1 MGSFPPPTASEIV
14 HQPDDAPFPAP
25 GGGTSR
31 RRSLWIALGI
41 VALLTV
47 VALVL
52 FFADEL
58 GEDDDAATSGDSTT
72 GSEAAGDGANPAS
85 VATVAEPTV
94 AERTGSSN
102 PNGLP
107 PSAEST
113 SFAPDPDEPAA
124 PGAPHD
130 PPPSTSQTSTTNEA
144 PGADLTGLT
153 ISRVIVSPGKSGG
166 NPVEGAVPVL
176 PGVVPTFPSST
187 GYVCLFWNAAGMP
200 NGVPNGIIWTLDG
213 RVVGSLD
220 DTTFIW
226 NAGST
231 VRPNWC
237 VPSRP
242 DGLDDGRHR
251 VEYFV
256 AGRRMFV
263 AEFVIGD

>member
-14 HQPDDAPFPAP
+14 HQPDDAPFLTP

-47 VALVL
+47 VAVVL
-52 FFADEL
+52 FVADEI
-58 GEDDDAATSGDSTT
+58 GDDDNATTSGEATK
-72 GSEAAGDGANPAS
+72 GSDAAGDEANPS
-85 VATVAEPTV
+85 IRATVAEPT
-94 AERTGSSN
+94 GSSN
-102 PNGLP
+102 PDGLL

-113 SFAPDPDEPAA
+113 SFTPDPDEPAA
-124 PGAPHD
+124 PGGPD
-130 PPPSTSQTSTTNEA
+130 DSRPSTSQTSTTA
-144 PGADLTGLT
+144 AASGADLTGLT

-166 NPVEGAVPVL
+166 NPVDGAVPVL
-176 PGVVPTFPSST
+176 PGVVPTYPSST

-200 NGVPNGIIWTLDG
+200 NDVPNGIIWTLDG
-213 RVVGSLD
+213 GVVGSLD
-220 DTTFIW
+220 DTTFLW

-256 AGRRMFV
+256 AGKRMFV